1 MDSEGVEAG
10 SQTALLMRYIPGCS
24 RPPGMCPHRRG
35 ATLMLA
41 AVAPTVKLAPGT
53 TPEQR
58 GCSTAIDQ
66 ALTVFRT
73 LVERLRGAA
82 EGQQP
87 IHQVEEAIFR
97 DLLAMGLSLLRA
109 FLASS
114 GDGDVGPTLTILG
127 ESPEEPPQVLP
138 RLESLRS
145 RPYLSIFREVVIE
158 RVGYGQDRLD
168 AAPLDARLHLPRRQ
182 YSYLLQ
188 RWLGAFVIDDA
199 HAEAVRKLRMILGV
213 TIPVKASEDLNREQA
228 SDVEPFQDHL
238 PAPEPSREGALV
250 VVSADCKGVPLIR
263 SALTAAES
271 EEAQETATSS
281 EPHHRR
287 GKGEKAN
294 KKRMAAVGAVYTIER
309 FARTTDEVIDELQR
323 KKARK
328 RRPRPQHKRVRA
340 DLLLGK
346 VSLFLWLADELCRRN
361 PEGAKPGVFLS
372 DGERALH
379 DRQGEYL
386 PEGVTCILDL
396 PHVMERL
403 WKVAWCL
410 FEEGTQK
417 AQAEQWVEDR
427 LRMLLDGKVGYVIGG
442 LRQTLT
448 KRKLKGTRRKTVRE
462 VIGYFDRNR
471 GRMRYE
477 EYLAAGYPIG
487 SGVIEGACRHLVKD
501 RLERAGMRWHPDGAQ
516 AMLDLRATYLNGEWD
531 AFWSDHVEQE
541 DDRLYRKLRKNG

>member
-1 MDSEGVEAG
+1 M
-10 SQTALLMRYIPGCS
+10 I
-24 RPPGMCPHRRG
+24 PHRRG
-35 ATLMLA
+35 ATLMLTA
-41 AVAPTVKLAPGT
+41 AAPLVKPLVKLASHT
-53 TPEQR
+53 TPEQQSGAR
-58 GCSTAIDQ
+58 DIDQ
-66 ALTVFRT
+66 ALTLFWA
-73 LVERLRGAA
+73 LVERLRDAA

-97 DLLAMGLSLLRA
+97 DVLKIGLALLRA
-109 FLASS
+109 FLAAS
-114 GDGDVGPTLTILG
+114 GDGDVGPTLTIPG
-127 ESPEEPPQVLP
+127 GRPDEPSHVLP
-138 RLESLRS
+138 RLDEPRS
-145 RPYLSIFREVVIE
+145 RPYLSIFGDVTIE
-158 RVGYGQDRLD
+158 RVGYGPERLEV
-168 AAPLDARLHLPRRQ
+168 APLDARLHLPRRQ

-188 RWLGAFVIDDA
+188 KWLGAFVIDDA
-199 HAEAVRKLRMILGV
+199 HAEAARKLRMILGI

-228 SDVEPFQDHL
+228 SDVEPFQDQL
-238 PAPEPSREGALV
+238 PVPEPSREGALV

-294 KKRMAAVGAVYTIER
+294 KKRMAAVGAVYTIEPFVR
-309 FARTTDEVIDELQR
+309 STDEVIDELQR
-323 KKARK
+323 KKAK
-328 RRPRPQHKRVRA
+328 ERRPDPQNKRVRA

-361 PEGAKPGVFLS
+361 PDGAKPVVFLS

-386 PEGVTCILDL
+386 PDGVTCILDL
-396 PHVMERL
+396 LHVMEKL

-410 FEEGTQK
+410 FDEGTQK
-417 AQAEQWVEDR
+417 AEAERWVEDR

-442 LRQTLT
+442 LRQALT
-448 KRKLKGTRRKTVRE
+448 KRKLRGSRRKTVRE
-462 VIGYFDRNR
+462 VIGYFARNR
-471 GRMRYE
+471 SRMHYD
-477 EYLAAGYPIG
+477 EYLVAGYPIG

-531 AFWSDHVEQE
+531 AFWAYHVERE
-541 DDRLYRKLRKNG
+541 DDRLYRKLRQIG